1 MEGVAEEVGEAAAVM
16 VARAAAVVRAVL
28 GVTGPLVTAV

>member
-16 VARAAAVVRAVL
+16 VARAAAVRAVL
-28 GVTGPLVTAV
+28 GATAPLVTAV